1 MLSQINLR
9 ITVLCT
15 LVVAFSFLGCSKTA
29 DPVSNATNT
38 RAADPKPASTAKDE
52 VAEARDLYTVNCMTC
67 HRDSGKGG
75 KVTVDGRALDPDDL
89 TTEKMKA
96 KTDEKLLAY
105 VADGVPDEG
114 MPAFKDKLTA
124 DQMKL
129 VVKHVRTLQGK

>member
-1 MLSQINLR
+1 MS
-9 ITVLCT
+9 VLCV
-15 LVVAFSFLGCSKTA
+15 LVVAFGFFGCSKPS
-29 DPVSNATNT
+29 DPITNVANT
-38 RAADPKPASTAKDE
+38 RSADPKPAPTAKDE

-96 KTDEKLLAY
+96 KSDEKLIAY

-129 VVKHVRTLQGK
+129 VVKHVRSLQGK